1 MNPLNAYAHPVSHGL
16 CVLVVQSDLIE
27 HFPVAGVRVLHEL
40 PDGLNLDPV
49 KGLLLNIR
57 LAMLLITIL
66 LAVTLFS
73 GFLTF
78 TGRIF
83 SLFWFF
89 A

>member
-1 MNPLNAYAHPVSHGL
+1 MNPLNADPHSVGDGL
-16 CVLVVQSDLIE
+16 RLFAIQPDLVED
-27 HFPVAGVRVLHEL
+27 FPVAGVRVLHEL

-57 LAMLLITIL
+57 PAMLLITIL

-83 SLFWFF
+83 SLFGFF